1 MTTNDLQARYSD
13 EKARLER
20 VRVVMV
26 EQLTALVD
34 DANLT
39 LGVPIESR
47 VKSWASIIGKI
58 QRKGLT
64 PSGLE
69 ELDDLIGVR
78 VIFLFQEDVAK
89 FKESFLGKGFD
100 VFSDEDASLRLRES
114 EFGYQSH
121 HYVVAMPEGWKGVPT
136 LANLVGQKVELQVRT
151 LAQHIWAA
159 ASHKLQYKREE
170 GVPPPVRRTINRVS
184 ALLETVDLELS
195 RVLSERQAYID
206 GPADSDDGR
215 LDVTTIEA
223 VLDGIYPSTN
233 KDLHFEDY
241 AELLDDLLQLG
252 VGTKAELKRL
262 VQRHLPATMQAEADE
277 VATRHAYDD
286 DFAPGEPESVRLSRG
301 VFFSHV
307 GLARQALQE
316 EFGEAAFREHM
327 SRRWRTQ

>member
-1 MTTNDLQARYSD
+1 MITNDLQARYGD
-13 EKARLER
+13 EKPRLER
-20 VRVVMV
+20 VRAAMV
-26 EQLTALVD
+26 EQLSALVD

-47 VKSWASIIGKI
+47 VKSWASINGKI
-58 QRKGLT
+58 QRKGLA
-64 PSGLE
+64 PSGLD

-78 VIFLFQEDVAK
+78 LIFLFQEDVAK
-89 FKESFLGKGFD
+89 FKQSFLGRGFE

-121 HYVVAMPEGWKGVPT
+121 HYVVAMPDGWRGVPT

-195 RVLSERQAYID
+195 RVLVERQAYID
-206 GPADSDDGR
+206 SPESSGDGR
-215 LDVTTIEA
+215 LDVTAIEA
-223 VLDGIYPSTN
+223 VLDGIYPASN
-233 KDLHFEDY
+233 KDLHGENY

-252 VGTKAELKRL
+252 VSTKAELKRL
-262 VQRHLPATMQAEADE
+262 VQQNYSATMQAEADE
-277 VATRHAYDD
+277 VATRVAYDD
-286 DFAPGEPESVRLSRG
+286 DDDSPGEPESVRLSRG
-301 VFFSHV
+301 VFFTHT
-307 GLARQALQE
+307 GLARQALE
-316 EFGEAAFREHM
+316 EQFGDAFREVM
-327 SRRWRTQ
+327 SKRWGF